1 MNTETELYAGLVSK
15 VDDYRRSLDALP
27 EDEWLAYLSRNSNLP
42 GPRGNLELAVAS
54 AKAASAGLIWEL
66 ASSDDEYLALCGA
79 IGLGR
84 LAAEG
89 ETRATAELHELAGD
103 ARWRVREGVA
113 MGLQRLGDSD
123 PTQLVATCR
132 AWLDGG
138 TWLVQ
143 RAVIAGL
150 CEPRLLEEP
159 LTGDALDILD
169 EVTRNLMTAE
179 AEERADDRFKTLRKA
194 LGYCWSVA
202 VAAAP
207 AAGFGRFER
216 WVSVDDRDVLWVVR
230 SNMGK
235 ARMRS
240 ADPDRWERLRAWLES
255 A

>member
-1 MNTETELYAGLVSK
+1 MVSK
-15 VDDYRRSLDALP
+15 IDDYRRSLDALP
-27 EDEWLAYLSRNSNLP
+27 ESEWLAYLSRNSNLP

-54 AKAASAGLIWEL
+54 AEAAPARLIWEL

-89 ETRATAELHELAGD
+89 ETGATGELHGLAGD

-123 PTQLVATCR
+123 PTELAATCR
-132 AWLDGG
+132 TWLDGG
-138 TWLVQ
+138 SWLVQ

-150 CEPRLLEEP
+150 CEPSLLEDH
-159 LTGDALDILD
+159 LTAEALDILD
-169 EVTRNLMTAE
+169 QVTENLAAAE
-179 AEERADDRFKTLRKA
+179 TEDRADEQFKTLRKA

-207 AAGFGRFER
+207 AAGFNRFER

-235 ARMRS
+235 ARMRR
-240 ADPDRWERLRAWLES
+240 ADPDRWEGLRACLES